1 MGLACLP
8 CAAGTSLLD
17 SPCFQAGG
25 REAPGLG
32 RLCWV
37 GGGKSCCCCARPVWG
52 RCPPSQLSVGSPGGC
67 LQAFWLCPAESSRE
81 RLVHAVLSL
90 PEGPFWSL
98 YKILLR
104 LGILPV
110 LQGSSLVCRLL
121 LLCLNPAGGGM
132 DFTGVG
138 KLSPTAAEVLSLPF
152 LLSPLFWAPAVLL
165 TRLLRGSFSPLR
177 MRCCSA
183 VQGVRSVTV
192 YFCSGISSWFFS

>member
-1 MGLACLP
+1 MLCPSSLGSLSTFPALCGFSWGLSAGFLVVPSGEQQGEAGP
-8 CAAGTSLLD
+8 CRLVPARGPLLVALQD
-17 SPCFQAGG
+17 SP
-25 REAPGLG
+25 
-32 RLCWV
+32 
-37 GGGKSCCCCARPVWG
+37 
-52 RCPPSQLSVGSPGGC
+52 PSWD
-67 LQAFWLCPAESSRE
+67 FT
-81 RLVHAVLSL
+81 
-90 PEGPFWSL
+90 
-98 YKILLR
+98 
-104 LGILPV
+104 GITGEVLPV